1 MTGTLASSSEVWPSL
16 PLDAWA
22 DTKATLHLWTQIV
35 GKIRLAHSAWQNH
48 GWHSTLYVTPRGLST
63 LAVPHGVRSF
73 QIDFDFIDH
82 RLVTQVS
89 DGAVG
94 GFALRA
100 ESVAVFYRRLMEEM
114 ARLGLPIRINKRPNE
129 VRDPV
134 PFDQDEAHATYDPEY
149 ANRFWRALVQSDRVF
164 REFRS
169 RFIGKCSPVHF
180 FWGIP
185 DLAVTRFSGRAAPEH
200 PGGIRNLPDRVTRE
214 AYSQEVSSCG
224 FIPGGGRVRHAAF
237 YGYAY
242 PEPSGFATAAVRPR
256 EAVYDDRL
264 RQFLLSYDV
273 VRESENPE
281 AMLLDFLQ
289 TTYEA
294 AATPG
299 NWNRAALERGSLAVG

>member
-1 MTGTLASSSEVWPSL
+1 MTSTLASSSQVWPAL
-16 PLDAWA
+16 PLDAWT

-35 GKIRLAHSAWQNH
+35 GKIRLALSAWQNH

-63 LAVPHGVRSF
+63 LAVPHGVRTF

-82 RLVTQVS
+82 RLLVRAS
-89 DGAVG
+89 DGAVA
-94 GFALRA
+94 GFPLRA

-114 ARLGLPIRINKRPNE
+114 AQIGLPVRINKRPNE

-134 PFDQDEAHATYDPEY
+134 PFDQDEAHASYDPEY

-169 RFIGKCSPVHF
+169 HFIGKCSPVHF

-185 DLAVTRFSGRAAPEH
+185 DLAVTRFSGRPAPEH

-214 AYSQEVSSCG
+214 AYSHEMSSCG
-224 FIPGGGRVRHAAF
+224 FIAGGGRVRHAAF
-237 YGYAY
+237 YCYAY
-242 PEPSGFATAAVRPR
+242 PEPGGFAATPVRPH
-256 EAVYDDRL
+256 EAFYHDEL

-273 VRESENPE
+273 VRQSENPDT
-281 AMLLDFLQ
+281 MLLDFLQ

-294 AATPG
+294 AATLG
-299 NWNRAALERGSLAVG
+299 NWNRAALEREA